1 VCFALWYAGT
11 IASVLPTL
19 KNGVVRPALLV
30 ANLDELFPS
39 ENNMPSLKD
48 GDTNAPADL
57 IAASLAA
64 DSLGQ
69 KPVAMEVPIT
79 VNGARPLEGKDKRE
93 PFSEST
99 KTVLVFGNGA
109 VIRLGFAAA
118 PGQLLFVTNE
128 RTKKEVVCQVV
139 RSKGS
144 KSSSGY
150 VEIEFTEPTA
160 GFWGLRFPAERAA
173 LRSGISPSDSESDAD
188 EFLRSAM
195 DASAPLTR
203 KTDTPSSDSGIG
215 SQDERFKPE
224 RKSEERA
231 SISNKSNS
239 VAEGPANTSKSQ
251 AIRLQERLS
260 TLLSAQR
267 PITPEEKPSSALEV
281 ELKTLSDTTVK
292 PIEQTEAKLAG
303 KTLSFFASQPV
314 KTLPSSGTAASD
326 AKPGLPADEFK
337 VPAWLQ
343 PLTQD
348 TSASTGSEK
357 SAAKKPMASLAEG
370 PKLAVSEEK
379 PQPQSKVKA
388 PRITPVVGSGLL
400 GQSTAPLASQHS
412 RTGLVVT
419 VAAGLLVAAAG
430 ATWYLKQPTGPA
442 LTNRSIRSTQV
453 PAAPALS
460 PAGDQSA
467 VVATPATDTG
477 TTSSSQQ
484 ELAAGPADTTVRVVA
499 TPLPPPS
506 KPVRNFVPENTSAS
520 SSARSSQQ
528 PAVITERIGKSSS
541 MPNAESPTASASKD
555 SVEPEPKKV
564 SLDNPPLAKP
574 NVKRRNQSAGVTA
587 PALSEA
593 NTPTVAPDTSLG
605 AGPVNSAGS
614 QPAAPASPAPIG
626 GDVKPARLL
635 SSVAPVYPAIAKS
648 QRVAGDVRVD
658 ALIDANGQVSSM
670 KVISGPPLLHQAA
683 MDALRQ
689 WKYQPATLNGTAVPM
704 HLTVTI
710 QFHAQ

>member
-1 VCFALWYAGT
+1 
-11 IASVLPTL
+11 
-19 KNGVVRPALLV
+19 
-30 ANLDELFPS
+30 
-39 ENNMPSLKD
+39 MPSLKD
-48 GDTNAPADL
+48 RDTNAPEDL

-79 VNGARPLEGKDKRE
+79 VNGARPLDGKDKRE

-99 KTVLVFGNGA
+99 KTVLVFGSGA

-160 GFWGLRFPAERAA
+160 GFWGLRFPADRTA
-173 LRSGISPSDSESDAD
+173 LRSRISPSDAESDAD

-203 KTDTPSSDSGIG
+203 KPDAARPDSAIAP
-215 SQDERFKPE
+215 QDERLNPE

-231 SISNKSNS
+231 SISIKTNP
-239 VAEGPANTSKSQ
+239 VAESPANTSKSQ

-260 TLLSAQR
+260 TLLSPQR
-267 PITPEEKPSSALEV
+267 PITPEEKPSSAFEADRKTLS
-281 ELKTLSDTTVK
+281 TLSDTTAK
-292 PIEQTEAKLAG
+292 PIEQTEAKPAG
-303 KTLSFFASQPV
+303 KTLSLSQSQPV
-314 KTLPSSGTAASD
+314 KTLSPSGPAASD

-348 TSASTGSEK
+348 TSASHSSEK
-357 SAAKKPMASLAEG
+357 SAAKKPMVSLAEG
-370 PKLAVSEEK
+370 PKSAASEEK
-379 PQPQSKVKA
+379 LPPPSKAKA
-388 PRITPVVGSGLL
+388 PTILPVVGSGLL
-400 GQSTAPLASQHS
+400 GQSAARLAPQHS

-430 ATWYLKQPTGPA
+430 ATWYLKQPAGPA
-442 LTNRSIRSTQV
+442 PTNKSIRATQA
-453 PAAPALS
+453 PAAPAP
-460 PAGDQSA
+460 PATEQSA
-467 VVATPATDTG
+467 VVATPATDTS
-477 TTSSSQQ
+477 TTSSPQQ
-484 ELAAGPADTTVRVVA
+484 ELAARPADTTVRVVA
-499 TPLPPPS
+499 TPLPAPS
-506 KPVRNFVPENTSAS
+506 KRTRNFAPENTSAS
-520 SSARSSQQ
+520 SGARSSQQ
-528 PAVITERIGKSSS
+528 PAVITERIGKPSSA
-541 MPNAESPTASASKD
+541 PNAESSTASSSKD
-555 SVEPEPKKV
+555 SVEAETKKV
-564 SLDNPPLAKP
+564 SADNPAPAKP
-574 NVKRRNQSAGVTA
+574 NVKRRNQTAGATA
-587 PALSEA
+587 PALSET

-605 AGPVNSAGS
+605 TGPGNSAAS
-614 QPAAPASPAPIG
+614 QPAGPASASPVG
-626 GDVKPARLL
+626 GDVRPARLL

-670 KVISGPPLLHQAA
+670 KVVSGPPLLHQAA